1 MSSKSSEDE
10 WLRGLKESAA
20 GIELLRSL
28 WPKAFPQQARFVRP
42 LVSGLAGQI
51 AERTGWSLRYASG
64 VLRGWKLRR
73 AYCQAV
79 LQYERRWD
87 LEGEEVAD
95 AVVEDAAREL
105 ASKQLARIAA
115 RRAERRAKEHQH
127 TGKVEDARGTAERI
141 ETKIAVHTLLQRASR
156 LPER

>member
-1 MSSKSSEDE
+1 MSSKSSEEE

-20 GIELLRSL
+20 GIEVLRSF
-28 WPKAFPQQARFVRP
+28 WPKAFPQQAHLVRP

-51 AERTGWSLRYASG
+51 AERMGWSPRYAAG

-79 LQYERRWD
+79 LHYERRWN

-115 RRAERRAKEHQH
+115 RRAKRQQRSLIGREAPKKRDEHA
-127 TGKVEDARGTAERI
+127 GMD
-141 ETKIAVHTLLQRASR
+141 
-156 LPER
+156 

>member
-1 MSSKSSEDE
+1 MSSKSSEEE

-20 GIELLRSL
+20 GIEVLRSF
-28 WPKAFPQQARFVRP
+28 WPKAFPQQAHLVRP

-51 AERTGWSLRYASG
+51 AERTGWSPRYAAG

-79 LQYERRWD
+79 LQYERRWN
-87 LEGEEVAD
+87 LGGEEVPD
-95 AVVEDAAREL
+95 AVVEDTAREL

-115 RRAERRAKEHQH
+115 RRAKRQQRSLTGREGPKKRDEHA
-127 TGKVEDARGTAERI
+127 GMD
-141 ETKIAVHTLLQRASR
+141 
-156 LPER
+156 

>member
-20 GIELLRSL
+20 GIALLRSL
-28 WPKAFPQQARFVRP
+28 WPKAFPQQAHFVM
-42 LVSGLAGQI
+42 VSGLAGQI
-51 AERTGWSLRYASG
+51 AERTGWSPRYAAG

-79 LQYERRWD
+79 LQYERRWN

-105 ASKQLARIAA
+105 ASKQLGRIAA
-115 RRAERRAKEHQH
+115 RRAKRRSREPRNA
-127 TGKVEDARGTAERI
+127 GKSLKNGGSTRGR
-141 ETKIAVHTLLQRASR
+141 R
-156 LPER
+156 